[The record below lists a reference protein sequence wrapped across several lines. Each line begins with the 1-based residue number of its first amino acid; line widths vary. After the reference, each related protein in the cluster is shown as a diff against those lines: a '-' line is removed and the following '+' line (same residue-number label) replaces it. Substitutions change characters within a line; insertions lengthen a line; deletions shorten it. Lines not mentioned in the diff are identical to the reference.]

1 MTDELNT
8 EDDEREGL
16 PSASGMEQLVL
27 CPGSWLAQKQVPKLP
42 PSKDAEQGT
51 RLHECME
58 KGTNPEDE
66 DEREAVGWCRRME
79 LELTIELFSVK
90 VDEEREIVRER
101 RLWDK
106 EHSFSG
112 KADVIYIA
120 GSRALILDYK
130 FGRNAVADAGC
141 NWQLATLAVVL
152 SDNFPQ
158 VQTIYTGVLQPYASR
173 QKPQLVQYSPGNV
186 ETARRYIE
194 AAIANAKAAHA
205 RLRAGEAQCRYCRAA
220 STCPAVTRNVQ
231 TLSVADFKS
240 WEVMTPVQKRE
251 MWDLWKACEKAGK
264 KLAALISADLEAG
277 KDIPGLSL
285 TAGKKAFE
293 VTDPARVFQLLAGE
307 LGITGEEFTAC
318 CKVGISGLDKL
329 VHAKLKDGNEKQ
341 TQEQSRAHLRER
353 LEAWGCG
360 KLSVSKGSIQAK
372 GGTA

>member
-8 EDDEREGL
+8 EDDGREGL
-16 PSASGMEQLVL
+16 PSASGIEQLVL

-42 PSKDAEQGT
+42 PGKDAEQGT

-66 DEREAVGWCRRME
+66 DEREAVAWCKDTE
-79 LELTIELFSVK
+79 AGLVFELFNEVP
-90 VDEEREIVRER
+90 EAMRER

-106 EHSFSG
+106 SHGFSG

-120 GSRALILDYK
+120 GASALILDYK
-130 FGRNAVADAGC
+130 FGRNAVAEAGC

-152 SDNFPQ
+152 FDNFPQ
-158 VQTIYTGVLQPYASR
+158 VQTITAGILQPYASR
-173 QKPQLVQYSPGNV
+173 KKPQLVQYSPGNV

-194 AAIANAKAAHA
+194 AAIANAKASQA
-205 RLRAGEAQCRYCRAA
+205 RLRAGEVQCRYCRAA

-231 TLSVADFKS
+231 TLAVADFKS

-251 MWDLWKACEKAGK
+251 LWDLWKACEKAGK
-264 KLAALISADLEAG
+264 KLAALISADLDAG

-329 VHAKLKDGNEKQ
+329 VHAKLKAGNEKQ

-372 GGTA
+372 GGAA